1 MEHTYVGATKEVQE
15 LLEQYESTP
24 LKNGCSLAELIRR
37 PELNYELLAPLDK
50 KRPELPEDV
59 REQVN
64 INIKYDGYIKRQM
77 KQVEQFKKLET
88 KKLPEELDYE
98 AISGLRIEARQENL
112 EEYRPVSVGQ
122 ASRIAGVYS
131 GRYFCPSCVPG
142 ILSKR
147 GKWEYMNYD
156 LTLLENAVKE
166 FKITLSEEQ
175 KAQFIQYYELLIE
188 WNKVMNL
195 TGITEFD
202 EVLQKHFADSLSVV
216 RALDM
221 SKIESCIDVGTGAG
235 FPGIPLKIAFPH
247 LKVTLLDSLNKR
259 LKFLNEVIE
268 KLGLEGIET
277 VHGRAED
284 GAKKPELR
292 EAFDLSVT
300 RAVARV
306 SVISEYC
313 LPYVKTGGYF
323 AAYKSGKAA
332 EELEE
337 GKKAIAVL
345 GGKVEKTEE
354 FLLPDSDMERTILLI
369 KKVKNTPKKY
379 PRKAGTPAKEPIV

>member
-37 PELNYELLAPLDK
+37 PELNYKLLAPLDK

-98 AISGLRIEARQENL
+98 AISGLRIEARQKL

-122 ASRIAGVYS
+122 ASRIAGFL
-131 GRYFCPSCVPG
+131 RQIF
-142 ILSKR
+142 LSFLYTWNLIEE

-202 EVLQKHFADSLSVV
+202 EVLQKHFSDSLSVV

-221 SKIESCIDVGTGAG
+221 SKIESCIDVGTGQ
-235 FPGIPLKIAFPH
+235 
-247 LKVTLLDSLNKR
+247 D
-259 LKFLNEVIE
+259 FL
-268 KLGLEGIET
+268 
-277 VHGRAED
+277 
-284 GAKKPELR
+284 
-292 EAFDLSVT
+292 
-300 RAVARV
+300 
-306 SVISEYC
+306 
-313 LPYVKTGGYF
+313 
-323 AAYKSGKAA
+323 
-332 EELEE
+332 
-337 GKKAIAVL
+337 
-345 GGKVEKTEE
+345 E
-354 FLLPDSDMERTILLI
+354 FH
-369 KKVKNTPKKY
+369 
-379 PRKAGTPAKEPIV
+379 